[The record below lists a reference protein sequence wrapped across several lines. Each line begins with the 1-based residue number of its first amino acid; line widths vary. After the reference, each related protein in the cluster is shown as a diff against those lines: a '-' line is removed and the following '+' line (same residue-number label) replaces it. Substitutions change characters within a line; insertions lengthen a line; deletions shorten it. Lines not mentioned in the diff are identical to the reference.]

1 MTGEPHRLKKEAPI
15 SECDARY
22 RSDIQCDSRLDRSAA
37 GRCLRQVE
45 AMLLIAAQ
53 WDIRWGRWGAFACMQ
68 HRRTIIMGAYAMEAA
83 SRRVWRYLGDVW
95 PFGQAHRRGDRRA
108 SSDERTAASRV

>member
-45 AMLLIAAQ
+45 AMLLI
-53 WDIRWGRWGAFACMQ
+53 
-68 HRRTIIMGAYAMEAA
+68 
-83 SRRVWRYLGDVW
+83 
-95 PFGQAHRRGDRRA
+95 
-108 SSDERTAASRV
+108 